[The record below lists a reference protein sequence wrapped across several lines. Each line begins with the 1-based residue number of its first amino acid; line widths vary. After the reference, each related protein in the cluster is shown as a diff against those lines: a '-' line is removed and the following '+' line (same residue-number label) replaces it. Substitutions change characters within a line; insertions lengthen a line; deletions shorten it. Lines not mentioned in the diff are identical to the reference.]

1 MSRGGSELCFLRDS
15 HKKRDWQRKSDEK
28 GLKLKEAEE
37 N

>member
-1 MSRGGSELCFLRDS
+1 MFLRS
-15 HKKRDWQRKSDEK
+15 FCANGILQEKSGEK